1 MLFEV
6 NKESTKYTDQ
16 AKAVLSHGNNIAVAL
31 KDLFFSARD
40 SVFGIGGY
48 TVADAQ
54 KLLDAMEVLSPGSVI
69 KCFQLHAAFGEFLK
83 ATNPSAVTEN
93 DLKSPVDYE
102 IEMTEAGP
110 RIKLVGLTYPTEVSN
125 EV

>member
-1 MLFEV
+1 MIFEI
-6 NKESTKYTDQ
+6 NKESTKYVDQ
-16 AKAVLSHGNNIAVAL
+16 AKIVLSHGNNIAVAL

-83 ATNPSAVTEN
+83 ATNPSAVTEA
-93 DLKSPVDYE
+93 DLASPVPYE
-102 IEMTEAGP
+102 IEMTETGP
-110 RIKLVGLTYPTEVSN
+110 RIKLVGSTYPTEASN